1 MTHKTTLAA
10 LLAFVAFATTAQ
22 GYATLPVETIADMV
36 SNEQQITPDS
46 GICIMPLDRNLA
58 AIAPTPSTP
67 ESATGEVQACLS
79 S

>member
-36 SNEQQITPDS
+36 SNEQQIAPED
-46 GICIMPLDRNLA
+46 GRCIMPLDQNLA
-58 AIAPTPSTP
+58 ALAPVPSAPVNETIG
-67 ESATGEVQACLS
+67 AQTCLGG
-79 S
+79 